1 MSIDI
6 TCARIYY
13 KNLEMNKRKESNTY
27 APISQ
32 IEEIVVGES
41 QESFDAGLLDL
52 NKDVSDL
59 GVTGPK
65 YRKNDK
71 DRSDSSILF

>member
-1 MSIDI
+1 
-6 TCARIYY
+6 
-13 KNLEMNKRKESNTY
+13 MNKRKESSNNAY
-27 APISQ
+27 APIAQ

-59 GVTGPK
+59 GATK

-71 DRSDSSILF
+71 DRSDSSILFQNVMGSMLGSQ

>member
-1 MSIDI
+1 
-6 TCARIYY
+6 
-13 KNLEMNKRKESNTY
+13 MNKRKESNNAY
-27 APISQ
+27 APIAQ

-59 GVTGPK
+59 GATGSK